1 MHRNFRSILCYS
13 EFTPNNDVFDTVS
26 DICQH
31 LRSMNSGVF
40 CLAIRRSDVLQ
51 SVMFGME
58 RIAFSLDKAMR
69 YSVYDSN
76 FYLL

>member
-13 EFTPNNDVFDTVS
+13 ESTPNNDVFDTVS

-51 SVMFGME
+51 SAMFGME
-58 RIAFSLDKAMR
+58 RIAFSPDKAIE
-69 YSVYDSN
+69 VQCI
-76 FYLL
+76 